1 MISIKQ
7 ILILLSLLIFVF
19 PIDVAFATKKEPR
32 STIDAFLKELF
43 ERRTH
48 LLINQKPD
56 TISIFYDFTKD
67 SSKKAY
73 QKEINRSMYINTW
86 ANMRE
91 MVLLEAVSSISIV
104 DKKIQGNIAE
114 LVLNH
119 SLGLRYI
126 YDTHPFP
133 IETFGLGTRHYIL
146 LFKKNNSW
154 MVIREAYSDPIEDN
168 PDLIPKGS
176 AIKIVF
182 PFGTSV
188 FDSKSNELNNR
199 NKAVSYAN
207 KYAGAALGAGNNH
220 KYNPKYKDYY
230 DLGGDCTNFA
240 SQVLSDFEEAGSL
253 PIRTSWYYTHKNTTK
268 SWIHTDS
275 FKNFLMKSGYVTLI
289 GVGFFKDITKKT
301 NEHSYGMIND
311 LQPGDLIGYEEK
323 GDIIHF
329 SIVVNRDTQG
339 YLLVNSHTA
348 DRYHVPWDL
357 GWSSNIKFWLFH
369 INY

>member
-1 MISIKQ
+1 MIFIKQ
-7 ILILLSLLIFVF
+7 ILILLSLLIFLF
-19 PIDVAFATKKEPR
+19 PIDVTFATKKEPE
-32 STIDAFLKELF
+32 STIDVFLKELF
-43 ERRTH
+43 ERRTQ

-56 TISIFYDFTKD
+56 TISIFYDFTQD
-67 SSKKAY
+67 LSKKSY

-86 ANMRE
+86 ANMRGI
-91 MVLLEAVSSISIV
+91 VLLESVSNISIL

-114 LVLNH
+114 LVLKH
-119 SLGLRYI
+119 SLGFRYI

-133 IETFGLGTRHYIL
+133 IETFAIGTRHHIFL
-146 LFKKNNSW
+146 LKKNNYW
-154 MVIREAYSDPIEDN
+154 MVIREAYSDPLEDN
-168 PDLIPKGS
+168 PELIPKNS
-176 AIKIVF
+176 AIKVGF
-182 PFGTSV
+182 PFVTS
-188 FDSKSNELNNR
+188 FLDSKSNELNNR

-207 KYAGAALGAGNNH
+207 KYAGAAFGVGINH

-253 PIRTSWYYTHKNTTK
+253 PIRTSWHYTHKSTTK

-275 FKNFLMKSGYVTLI
+275 FKNFLVKSRYGTLI
-289 GVGFFKDITKKT
+289 GVGFFKDITQKT
-301 NEHSYGMIND
+301 NEHLYGMIND
-311 LQPGDLIGYEEK
+311 LQPGDLIGYEEQ
-323 GDIIHF
+323 GDIVHF
-329 SIVVNRDTQG
+329 SIVVDRDSQG

-357 GWSSNIKFWLFH
+357 SWGSNTKFWLFH